1 MSGNRIADIGNLV
14 NDYKQKQLLSELESL
29 VTQYKRHDSLDPW
42 IYTCVVIA
50 AVTGIYCP
58 VAVMLEARNA
68 VTVMLGIIFIVSM
81 FVMIALRVIRNHRL
95 DKSTIQARI
104 IADAQML
111 QNAELRTLYMSFG
124 MHPDSLGNIL

>member
-1 MSGNRIADIGNLV
+1 MSGNRIADIVNLIS
-14 NDYKQKQLLSELESL
+14 DYKQKQLLCELESL

-42 IYTCVVIA
+42 IYTCIVIA
-50 AVTGIYCP
+50 AVAGIYCP
-58 VAVMLEARNA
+58 VAFMLGARDA

-81 FVMIALRVIRNHRL
+81 CVMISLRIIRNRRL

-104 IADAQML
+104 IANAQML